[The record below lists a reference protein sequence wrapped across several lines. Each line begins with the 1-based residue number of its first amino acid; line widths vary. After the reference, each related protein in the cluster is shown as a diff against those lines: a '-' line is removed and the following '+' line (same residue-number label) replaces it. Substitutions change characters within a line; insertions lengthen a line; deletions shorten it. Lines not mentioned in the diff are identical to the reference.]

1 MRRKLKIANRKSQT
15 CPERS
20 RRIANRFAGF
30 TLTEVIV
37 ASTLLILAIVPILK
51 ALTTAH
57 VSTTIIER
65 RTHNL
70 ILAQAKL
77 DEIKARSIYNYGST
91 FTETN
96 SSLDGSYLGN
106 VEDSSVSSNLRK
118 ITVTVGYD
126 LNGDSNLADDEIEVT
141 LATYIAR
148 RW

>member
-1 MRRKLKIANRKSQT
+1 MRRKLKIANRKSQ
-15 CPERS
+15 
-20 RRIANRFAGF
+20 IANRFAGF

-65 RTHNL
+65 RTHSL

-106 VEDSSVSSNLRK
+106 VEDSSVSSNLRE

-126 LNGDSNLADDEIEVT
+126 LNSDSNLADDEIEVT

>member
-1 MRRKLKIANRKSQT
+1 MRRILKIANRKSQ
-15 CPERS
+15 
-20 RRIANRFAGF
+20 IANRFMGF

-51 ALTTAH
+51 ALTSAH
-57 VSTTIIER
+57 VTSTIIEH
-65 RTHNL
+65 RTNSL

-91 FTETN
+91 FTETS
-96 SSLDGSYLGN
+96 SSLDDLYLGS
-106 VEDSSVSSNLRK
+106 VVDSPINPNLRK

-126 LNGDSNLADDEIEVT
+126 LNGDSNLVDDEVEVT
-141 LATYIAR
+141 LSTLLAR